1 MKKFIILSFLSSL
14 LFANNLTIL
23 NKDKKDLREIEKK
36 IIQENY
42 EKLKNEWIS
51 SIDLTSNIKRS
62 HTFNKDSDS
71 FNKSVSIGFSQN
83 IFESGGIEFTIQY
96 AKDKLKADSLNWESD
111 NNELFQD
118 IYEILLNIEKLKVQ
132 LEQSADK
139 YKNSEIELIIKKV
152 QYEAGDGDITELNDA
167 IMSKNNQYKEII
179 NLKNSIKEQELNL
192 AKYTNLKYNQIK
204 IIDFRNI
211 NKKDYL
217 EKNIQ
222 LMYENASAELLNTT
236 YKKQKSEYLPSI
248 GLSTEYSYSDSDNM
262 TDDINNY
269 TSSGSIGLNLTIPL
283 YDINKK
289 ATLQKA
295 KLDYLKQK
303 ISLNDLKNELS
314 KTFDEALT
322 KIDTYKK
329 YNKTIEENIKL
340 YEDLIEVNEASNQAG
355 MSPTYDLEVLKNTKK
370 INEYD
375 LAINDINIQ
384 LEYAKLYFKIKED

>member
-51 SIDLTSNIKRS
+51 SIDLTSNISRS

-71 FNKSVSIGFSQN
+71 LNNSVSIGFSQN

-111 NNELFQD
+111 NNDLFQS

-204 IIDFRNI
+204 LIDFRNI

-222 LMYENASAELLNTT
+222 LMYEDASAELLNTT

-269 TSSGSIGLNLTIPL
+269 NSSGSIGLNLTIPL

-303 ISLNDLKNELS
+303 ICLNDLKNELS

>member
-1 MKKFIILSFLSSL
+1 LKKFIILSFLSSL

-71 FNKSVSIGFSQN
+71 LNNSVSIGFSQN

-111 NNELFQD
+111 NNDLFQS
-118 IYEILLNIEKLKVQ
+118 IYEILLNIEKLKIQ

-204 IIDFRNI
+204 LIDFRNI

-222 LMYENASAELLNTT
+222 LMYEDASAELLNTT

-262 TDDINNY
+262 TEDINNY
-269 TSSGSIGLNLTIPL
+269 NSSGSIGLNLTIPI

>member
-1 MKKFIILSFLSSL
+1 LKKFIILSFLSSL

-51 SIDLTSNIKRS
+51 SIDLTSNISRS

-71 FNKSVSIGFSQN
+71 LNNSVSIGFSQN

-111 NNELFQD
+111 NNDLFQS
-118 IYEILLNIEKLKVQ
+118 IYEILLNIEKLKIQ

-204 IIDFRNI
+204 LIDFRNI

-222 LMYENASAELLNTT
+222 LMYEDASAELLNTT

-248 GLSTEYSYSDSDNM
+248 GLSTEYSYSDRDNM

-269 TSSGSIGLNLTIPL
+269 TSSGTIGLNLTIPI